1 MMPVNQDWAQLSDQA
16 FQGAVLVYL
25 IALFI
30 SLYTYVKVQS
40 VIRHRAQ
47 LKETVAV
54 AAGGGVAVLEREEP
68 AAEEAPITAERLAAD
83 EAKADKWMGAT
94 QSLAWL
100 GIILHIVA
108 FASRGF
114 SAGRFPLG
122 NMYEYVMGIT
132 AVTMITA
139 AIVLQRRHQ
148 RVMWPWV
155 LVPVLILMFLGGT
168 VLYADSAPTVPALR
182 SYWLP
187 VHVSTVS
194 IGAAVGLV
202 SGVFSLLFLLRVWQ
216 PKGKEHGFFGAV
228 ARPLPSAQKLDNIA
242 YKLAVITLPT
252 LGVGI
257 ILGAIW
263 AEAAWGRPWGWD
275 PKETVSFISWVL
287 YAAYL
292 HARATAGWKVGAAW
306 INVIALA
313 TMIFNLF
320 FINMVVSGLHSYAGL
335 N

>member
-1 MMPVNQDWAQLSDQA
+1 MPVNQDWANISDIA

-25 IALFI
+25 VALLI
-30 SLYTYVKVQS
+30 SLYAYVKAQT
-40 VIRHRAQ
+40 VIRDRAR
-47 LKETVAV
+47 LKESVAV
-54 AAGGGVAVLEREEP
+54 SAGGGVAVLERDEDD
-68 AAEEAPITAERLAAD
+68 AAPVTAESIAVD

-100 GIILHIVA
+100 GIILHVTA
-108 FASRGF
+108 FAGRGF

-168 VLYADSAPTVPALR
+168 VLYAESAPTVPALR

-187 VHVSTVS
+187 IHVSTVS

-216 PKGKEHGFFGAV
+216 PKGKEHGFFGSV
-228 ARPLPSAQKLDNIA
+228 ARPLPTATKLDNIA

-275 PKETVSFISWVL
+275 PKETVSFITWVL

>member
-1 MMPVNQDWAQLSDQA
+1 MPVNQDWANISDIA

-25 IALFI
+25 VALLI
-30 SLYTYVKVQS
+30 SLYAYVKAQT
-40 VIRHRAQ
+40 VIRDRAR
-47 LKETVAV
+47 LKESVSV
-54 AAGGGVAVLEREEP
+54 SAGGGVAVLERDEDD
-68 AAEEAPITAERLAAD
+68 AAPVTAESIAVD

-100 GIILHIVA
+100 GIILHVTA
-108 FASRGF
+108 FAGRGL

-168 VLYADSAPTVPALR
+168 VLYAESAPTVPALR

-187 VHVSTVS
+187 IHVSTVS

-216 PKGKEHGFFGAV
+216 PKGKEHGFFGSV
-228 ARPLPSAQKLDNIA
+228 ARPLPTATKLDNIA

-275 PKETVSFISWVL
+275 PKETVSFITWVL

>member
-1 MMPVNQDWAQLSDQA
+1 MMPVNQDWANISDIA

-25 IALFI
+25 VALLI
-30 SLYTYVKVQS
+30 SLYAYVKAQT
-40 VIRHRAQ
+40 VIRDRAR
-47 LKETVAV
+47 LKESVAV
-54 AAGGGVAVLEREEP
+54 SAGGGVAVLERDEDD
-68 AAEEAPITAERLAAD
+68 AAPVTAESIAVD

-100 GIILHIVA
+100 GIILHVTA
-108 FASRGF
+108 FAGRGL

-168 VLYADSAPTVPALR
+168 VLYAESAPTVPALR

-187 VHVSTVS
+187 IHVSTVS

-216 PKGKEHGFFGAV
+216 PKGKEHGFFGSV
-228 ARPLPSAQKLDNIA
+228 ARPLPTATKLDNIA

-275 PKETVSFISWVL
+275 PKETVSFITWVL

>member
-1 MMPVNQDWAQLSDQA
+1 MPVNQDWANISDIA

-25 IALFI
+25 VALLI
-30 SLYTYVKVQS
+30 SLYAYVKAQT
-40 VIRHRAQ
+40 VIRDRAR
-47 LKETVAV
+47 LKESVAV
-54 AAGGGVAVLEREEP
+54 SAGGGVAVLERDEDD
-68 AAEEAPITAERLAAD
+68 AAPVTAESIAVD

-100 GIILHIVA
+100 GIILHVTA
-108 FASRGF
+108 FAGRGL

-168 VLYADSAPTVPALR
+168 VLYAESAPTVPALR

-187 VHVSTVS
+187 IHVSTVS

-216 PKGKEHGFFGAV
+216 PKGKEHGFFGSV
-228 ARPLPSAQKLDNIA
+228 ARPLPTATKLDNIA

-275 PKETVSFISWVL
+275 PKETVSFITWVL